1 MLKELLL
8 QYTDTYIYMVVDT
21 LAKEYGWSIEY
32 ILNLPQ
38 NVVINLL
45 KTIRL
50 RRNLEDQLHQLNI
63 AKGFSGKISPNLKD
77 PFKTEKE
84 HKEDEVKNLEKLAKT
99 LGLKV
104 ERIK

>member
-8 QYTDTYIYMVVDT
+8 RYTDAYIYMVVDT
-21 LAKEYGWSIEY
+21 LAKEYGWSMEY

-45 KTIRL
+45 KTIRF
-50 RRNLEDQLHQLNI
+50 RRNLEDQLQQLNV

-77 PFKTEKE
+77 PFKVEKD
-84 HKEDEVKNLEKLAKT
+84 HKEDEIKNLEKLAKV
-99 LGLKV
+99 LKTDIK
-104 ERIK
+104 RIK

>member
-1 MLKELLL
+1 MLREIFL

-32 ILNLPQ
+32 ILNLPL
-38 NVVINLL
+38 NVVVNLL

-50 RRNLEDQLHQLNI
+50 RRNLEDQLQQLNI

-84 HKEDEVKNLEKLAKT
+84 QKEDELKNLEKLAKT
-99 LGLKV
+99 LGLKT